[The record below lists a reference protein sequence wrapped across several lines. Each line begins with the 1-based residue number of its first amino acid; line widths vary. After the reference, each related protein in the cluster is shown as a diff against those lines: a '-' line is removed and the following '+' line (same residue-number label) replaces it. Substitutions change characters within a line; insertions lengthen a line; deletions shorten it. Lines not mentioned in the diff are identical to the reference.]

1 MAENLL
7 KDPILELDRI
17 LELIPQKP
25 PFVMVDSLLEYTEK
39 TGTTGFTIPKNNIL
53 VEDANFSEPGLI
65 EHMAQSM
72 SLWRGYQGFLSGL
85 DKPKTGFIGAIK
97 NVEILELPKAGSKLV
112 TYVEILQEFMN
123 VTSVGART
131 LDEEG
136 KLLATSEMKTV
147 TVD

>member
-7 KDPILELDRI
+7 KEPIVELDRI
-17 LELIPQKP
+17 LQLIPQKP
-25 PFVMVDSLLEYTEK
+25 PFVMVDSLLEYTDK
-39 TGTTGFTIPKNNIL
+39 TGTTGFTIPVDNIL
-53 VEDANFSEPGLI
+53 VEDSIFSEPGLI

-72 SLWRGYQGFLSGL
+72 SLWRGYEGFLSGL

-97 NVEILELPKAGSKLV
+97 AVEILELPKAGTKLV

-131 LDEEG
+131 FDEEG

>member
-7 KDPILELDRI
+7 KEPILELERI
-17 LELIPQKP
+17 LQLIPQKP

-39 TGTTGFTIPKNNIL
+39 TGTTAFTIPEDNIL
-53 VEDANFSEPGLI
+53 VEEGIFSEPGLI

-72 SLWRGYQGFLSGL
+72 SLWRGYQGFTSGL

-97 NVEILELPKAGSKLV
+97 AVEIIELPKAGSKLI
-112 TYVEILQEFMN
+112 TYVEILQEFLN

-131 LDEEG
+131 EDENG
-136 KLLATSEMKTV
+136 NLLATSEMKTV

>member
-1 MAENLL
+1 MSNNLL
-7 KDPILELDRI
+7 KEPILELDRI
-17 LELIPQKP
+17 LQLIPQKP
-25 PFVMVDSLLEYTEK
+25 PFVMVDCLLEYTEK
-39 TGTTGFTIPKNNIL
+39 TGTTGFSIPIDNIL
-53 VEDANFSEPGLI
+53 VEDAIFSEPGLI

-72 SLWRGYQGFLSGL
+72 SLWRGYEGFLSGL
-85 DKPKTGFIGAIK
+85 DKPKTGFIGSIK
-97 NVEILELPKAGSKLV
+97 SVEILELPKAGSELV

-131 LDEEG
+131 FDKEG